1 MGTPPLRGA
10 SAAME
15 TDDEA
20 GLRMR
25 RRAFLNETARLRRR
39 QSGVTPRHDTI
50 LEGVYELEPTPDFRT
65 EARLAHQLNLDPVA
79 VKTWFRN
86 RRVRDKRANHRAMGT
101 AIMLIVF
108 VVLACVYLFELD
120 GTPRPRRVV
129 RARRATRPF
138 LRRRDPPTSARPELT
153 HTRSNPTT
161 RRHGA
166 AHGDAPRDGSREPTV
181 PHQVRPSPPV
191 QDQGPLRAKVQTPE
205 GTQNIIVIHG
215 DGHGE
220 GDGEGDGDGDGAEGD
235 VGDGIFGIIDGD
247 IGDARSSLLLVRGPG
262 GGRRSESDGGEG
274 DAVDVD
280 VVAEEKRVTRVA
292 RWVGARRVVVEMR
305 AKTRAERVGGVG
317 AETRG
322 RGDARGEVVS
332 GGGNGRVRE
341 NALLAR

>member
-1 MGTPPLRGA
+1 
-10 SAAME
+10 
-15 TDDEA
+15 
-20 GLRMR
+20 MR

-86 RRVRDKRANHRAMGT
+86 RRVRDKRANHRAMGS

-166 AHGDAPRDGSREPTV
+166 AHGDAPRDGSRESTV

-191 QDQGPLRAKVQTPE
+191 QDQGSLRAKVQTPE
-205 GTQNIIVIHG
+205 GSQNVIVIHG
-215 DGHGE
+215 HGHGE
-220 GDGEGDGDGDGAEGD
+220 GDGHGHGHGHGAEGD
-235 VGDGIFGIIDGD
+235 IGDGIFGIVDGD

-274 DAVDVD
+274 NVVD
-280 VVAEEKRVTRVA
+280 VVAAEKRVTRVA

-305 AKTRAERVGGVG
+305 VKTRAERVGGVG
-317 AETRG
+317 AERRRARRG
-322 RGDARGEVVS
+322 RIRWRKRTRARKRASTRPSSEQATTAVDV
-332 GGGNGRVRE
+332 
-341 NALLAR
+341 

>member
-1 MGTPPLRGA
+1 
-10 SAAME
+10 
-15 TDDEA
+15 
-20 GLRMR
+20 MR

-292 RWVGARRVVVEMR
+292 RWVGAPGVVVEMR

-317 AETRG
+317 AERRG